1 MLGRVLGGSPSQIN
15 PSSLPLGL
23 WEQSFPNAS
32 PWNGTA
38 STGNSGSI
46 HYATLVTIPS
56 AGATLNGFATASF
69 NGTTQALSTGAETFA
84 HIHDPGGVGSI
95 TAYSGWILVKPTVV
109 TATYYLFTDSGAI
122 GTSACMYGVQIVSS
136 NASITSANN
145 KTATRAISAGAWSLI
160 TYRWDSS
167 NLQIGVNE
175 NPGAAGGAST
185 IADTVA
191 ITDTG
196 TSTRFGCSSTNT
208 LFYSGLLEENAAC
221 GSALSNAQFTK
232 IRAWLSARY
241 ALSL

>member
-1 MLGRVLGGSPSQIN
+1 
-15 PSSLPLGL
+15 L

-32 PWNGTA
+32 PWNGTTSA
-38 STGNSGSI
+38 GNSGSI
-46 HYATLVTIPS
+46 HYATLGTIPS

-69 NGTTQALSTGAETFA
+69 NGTTQALSTSTETFSD
-84 HIHDPGGVGSI
+84 IHDPGGVVGSI
-95 TAYSGWILVKPTVV
+95 SAYSGWILVKPTVV
-109 TATYYLFTDSGAI
+109 TATYFLFADSGAI
-122 GTSACMYGVQIVSS
+122 GTAACMYAVQIASS

-160 TYRWDSS
+160 TYRWDSA

-185 IADTVA
+185 IADTTTP
-191 ITDTG
+191 INDTG
-196 TSTRFGCSSTNT
+196 SSTRFGCSVSNT

-221 GSALSNAQFTK
+221 GQALSNATFTGV
-232 IRAWLSARY
+232 RAWLSARY